1 MASENEQRVI
11 GVFEQVFRNKGLEP
25 PAIGPETVL
34 DRNLGLESIDF
45 AEVVV
50 RLEQEFGTDPFAEG
64 IPPGTRTVS
73 GVARLY
79 A

>member
-11 GVFEQVFRNKGLEP
+11 RVFKQVFRNKGLDP
-25 PAIGPETVL
+25 PTIGPETVL
-34 DRNLGLESIDF
+34 DRSLGLESIDF

-64 IPPGTRTVS
+64 IPLGTRTLS
-73 GVARLY
+73 DVARLY